1 METFISKMLAQPQAE
16 VWFTTEQLV
25 VMVVLM
31 AWSLFWKGLALWK
44 ASRLGSKPW
53 FVVLLIVNT
62 LGLLEIIYY
71 FFIGKKDNSPMQ

>member
-1 METFISKMLAQPQAE
+1 METFMSKMLAQPQVE

-31 AWSLFWKGLALWK
+31 AWSLVWKGLALWK

-71 FFIGKKDNSPMQ
+71 FFIGKKDNTPMQ